1 MSNKG
6 ELAKDYF
13 TQGYNCAQAVAMAY
27 APEMNMEPEVVARMV
42 SSFGGGM
49 GRMRE
54 VCGAVSGMF
63 FVLGVLKGYSDPE
76 DHEGKMSHYAKVQDL
91 AADFIKENGSIICRD
106 LLSGKI
112 AKSTSPE
119 PEKRTEEYYKKRPC
133 AQLVEIAANIL
144 CDKL

>member
-6 ELAKDYF
+6 ELAKNYF

-63 FVLGVLKGYSDPE
+63 FVLGVLKGYSDPL
-76 DHEGKMSHYAKVQDL
+76 DNEGKMTHYAKVQEL
-91 AADFIKENGSIICRD
+91 AAEFRKENGSIICRD

-112 AKSTSPE
+112 AKSTSPVPSE
-119 PEKRTEEYYKKRPC
+119 RTEEYYKKRPC
-133 AQLVEIAANIL
+133 AQLVEMAANIL
-144 CDKL
+144 YDNL